1 MTMERRKTKFLFE
14 FLPQNTFNHA
24 ETDLSGRITR
34 LHEERD
40 QAGQSKASDLPAGYI
55 LNRVSRHASRWINWD
70 SLSLSPEDATIK
82 TPGAA
87 NFVVYPRTFACG
99 TCSSVKQFRSNEVKE
114 LTDEDADAVT
124 CDRCGDP
131 LRDYHQMQFVM
142 VCKCGQIQ
150 DMYVPEHCGA
160 GMGFRNP
167 GVGFDNAFWYCTADG
182 CNHREEFI
190 PGGKCFNPDCDGE
203 DLEIQPHSASK
214 TFYPQTQT
222 LINVQKN
229 LDTLHTNDTYQTQIV
244 SDYLLHRSGGGNP
257 TDDEVMDKA
266 MALLNEGE
274 ADSNQEA
281 RELAHERLTVD
292 LNEHRTKTKSF
303 LDEHLD
309 DDQQVRLSEELF
321 EYLSVVDPEYDDG
334 DQIITTTFDELLNDP
349 TTETHLSDRKLKEY
363 AALQDQLDLAEVRL
377 IKNFP
382 ITTVTYGYSRLSPKP
397 DPNAEGLVSESP
409 HQSDSGGS
417 VQTDGGVD
425 TQDDP
430 TDESNT
436 SPQDGL
442 EAPPELNL
450 FNTGKWGD
458 TNVFARTTDAEAV
471 MLRLDKDAVLDWLVA
486 NDVISSSSVGDVD
499 RWFLSQPSAPGRFE
513 RIDPA
518 ATITRHCYTLL
529 HTFSHLVVDAI
540 GTLSGYGRDSLV
552 EHMLPRTMSV
562 IIYKRPDTDFSL
574 GSIFTL
580 FEERFDKVVEQI
592 KDGEYCSFNTI
603 CRQEHN
609 AACED
614 CLYLSD
620 ITCQNVNYNLS
631 RSTYF
636 GGQFDGDQL
645 RGFADF

>member
-24 ETDLSGRITR
+24 ETDLSGRVTR

-40 QAGQSKASDLPAGYI
+40 QAGQSKASDLPAKYI
-55 LNRVSRHASRWINWD
+55 LERVSRHASRWINWD

-87 NFVVYPRTFACG
+87 NFVVYPRTFECG
-99 TCSSVKQFRSNEVKE
+99 TCSSVKQFRREEVE
-114 LTDEDADAVT
+114 DITDEDANAVT
-124 CDRCGDP
+124 CDRCGEH
-131 LRDYHQMQFVM
+131 LRDYHQMRFVM

-150 DMYVPEHCGA
+150 DIYVPAHCGA
-160 GMGFRNP
+160 GMGLRNP
-167 GVGFDNAFWYCTADG
+167 GVGFDNAFWYCTAND
-182 CNHREEFI
+182 CTHTEEFV
-190 PGGKCFNPDCDGE
+190 PGGKCFNPSCDGE
-203 DLEIQPHSASK
+203 DLQIQPHSASK

-229 LDTLHTNDTYQTQIV
+229 LDTLHTNDTYQIQIV
-244 SDYLLHRSGGGNP
+244 SDYLLHRSGDSRP
-257 TDDEVMDKA
+257 TDGEVIDKA
-266 MALLNEGE
+266 MDILAEGKVDTNE
-274 ADSNQEA
+274 EA
-281 RELAHERLTVD
+281 RELAREQLTVD
-292 LNEHRTKTKSF
+292 FNEHRTETKTF
-303 LDEHLD
+303 LDTYLD
-309 DDQQVRLSEELF
+309 DDEQVRLSEELF
-321 EYLSVVDPEYDDG
+321 EYLSIVDPDYDDA
-334 DQIITTTFDELLNDP
+334 DKIVTTTFDELLNDP
-349 TTETHLSDRKLKEY
+349 TVETHLSDSRLKGY
-363 AALQDQLDLAEVRL
+363 MDLQENLDLAEVCL

-382 ITTVTYGYSRLSPKP
+382 ITTVTYGYSRLSPNP

-409 HQSDSGGS
+409 RSSDSDRTA
-417 VQTDGGVD
+417 QTDGGVNTQEESADDAGGPTSD
-425 TQDDP
+425 T
-430 TDESNT
+430 E
-436 SPQDGL
+436 
-442 EAPPELNL
+442 EVPPRLNL

-458 TNVFARTTDAEAV
+458 TEVFARTTDAEAV
-471 MLRLDKDAVLDWLVA
+471 MLRLDKKAVLDWLAA
-486 NDVISSSSVGDVD
+486 NDVISTPSVADVD
-499 RWFLSQPSAPGRFE
+499 RWFLSHTGSPGRFE

-518 ATITRHCYTLL
+518 AVVTRHCYTLL

-552 EHMLPRTMSV
+552 EHLLPRTMSV
-562 IIYKRPDTDFSL
+562 VIYKRPDTDFSL

-592 KDGEYCSFNTI
+592 EEGEYCSFNTV

-636 GGQFDGDQL
+636 GGSFDGDDL
-645 RGFADF
+645 RGFAEL

>member
-1 MTMERRKTKFLFE
+1 MKFLYE

-40 QAGQSKASDLPAGYI
+40 EAGQSKASDLPAKYI
-55 LNRVSRHASRWINWD
+55 LNRVSRHGSRWVNWD

-87 NFVVYPRTFACG
+87 NFVVYPRTFECG
-99 TCSSVKQFRSNEVKE
+99 TCSSVKQFRRQDLED
-114 LTDEDADAVT
+114 LTDQDADAVT
-124 CDRCGDP
+124 CDRCGDA

-160 GMGFRNP
+160 GMGLRNP
-167 GVGFDNAFWYCTADG
+167 GVGFDNAFWYCTASNCSHTED
-182 CNHREEFI
+182 FV
-190 PGGKCFNPDCDGE
+190 PGGKCFNPSCDGE
-203 DLEIQPHSASK
+203 DLQIQPHSASK

-229 LDTLHTNDTYQTQIV
+229 LNTLHTNDSYQTQIV
-244 SDYLLHRSGGGNP
+244 SDYLLHRSDAGNP

-266 MALLNEGE
+266 MNLLGSGE
-274 ADSNQEA
+274 ADTNEEA
-281 RELAHERLTVD
+281 RELARDRLSVD
-292 LNEHRTKTKSF
+292 INKHRTETKDF
-303 LDEHLD
+303 LNSHLD
-309 DDQQVRLSEELF
+309 DDEQVRLSEELF
-321 EYLSVVDPEYDDG
+321 EYLSVVAPDYDDG
-334 DQIITTTFDELLNDP
+334 DEIITTTFDDLLNDP
-349 TTETHLSDRKLKEY
+349 TTETHLPESRLEEY
-363 AALQDQLDLAEVRL
+363 IDLRDTLDLAEVRL

-382 ITTVTYGYSRLSPKP
+382 ITSVTYGYSRISPNP
-397 DPNAEGLVSESP
+397 DPDSEGLVSEALRST
-409 HQSDSGGS
+409 DSNEPA
-417 VQTDGGVD
+417 QTDGGVD
-425 TQDDP
+425 TEED
-430 TDESNT
+430 TD
-436 SPQDGL
+436 GGAL
-442 EAPPELNL
+442 ENEEVPPRLNL
-450 FNTGKWGD
+450 FNSGKWAD
-458 TNVFARTTDAEAV
+458 TEVFARTTDAEAV
-471 MLRLDKDAVLDWLVA
+471 MLRLDKAAVVDWLIA
-486 NDVISSSSVGDVD
+486 NDVISEDSVADLD
-499 RWFLSQPSAPGRFE
+499 RWFLSHPGSPGRFE
-513 RIDPA
+513 RIDPRA
-518 ATITRHCYTLL
+518 IITRHCYTLL
-529 HTFSHLVVDAI
+529 HTFSHIIVDAI

-552 EHMLPRTMSV
+552 EHLLPRTMSV

-592 KDGEYCSFNTI
+592 KEADYCSFNTV
-603 CRQEHN
+603 CRKEHN

-636 GGQFDGDQL
+636 GGRFDGHTIDA
-645 RGFADF
+645 FAKL

>member
-1 MTMERRKTKFLFE
+1 MTMERKKTKFLFE

-40 QAGQSKASDLPAGYI
+40 QAGQSKASDLPANYI
-55 LNRVSRHASRWINWD
+55 LKRVSRHASRWINWD
-70 SLSLSPEDATIK
+70 SISLSPEDATIK

-87 NFVVYPRTFACG
+87 NFVVYPRTFECG
-99 TCSSVKQFRSNEVKE
+99 SCSSVKQFRRNEVE
-114 LTDEDADAVT
+114 NLSDGDADAVT
-124 CDRCGDP
+124 CDRCGAP

-160 GMGFRNP
+160 GMGLRNP
-167 GVGFDNAFWYCTADG
+167 GVGFDNAFWYCTASG
-182 CNHREEFI
+182 CNHTEGFV
-190 PGGKCFNPDCDGE
+190 PGGKCFNPSCDGK
-203 DLEIQPHSASK
+203 DLQIQPHSASK

-244 SDYLLHRSGGGNP
+244 SDYLLHRSGDGNP

-266 MALLNEGE
+266 MDLLSEGK
-274 ADSNQEA
+274 ADTNKEA
-281 RELAHERLTVD
+281 RELARDQLTVD
-292 LNEHRTKTKSF
+292 INEHRTETKTF
-303 LDEHLD
+303 LDSHLD

-321 EYLSVVDPEYDDG
+321 EYLSVVNPEYDDG
-334 DQIITTTFDELLNDP
+334 NRIITTTFEDLLNDP
-349 TTETHLSDRKLKEY
+349 TSETHLSDSRLEEY
-363 AALQDQLDLAEVRL
+363 LNVQEILDLAEVRL

-382 ITTVTYGYSRLSPKP
+382 VTTVTYGYSRLSPNP
-397 DPNAEGLVSESP
+397 DPEAEGLVSESL
-409 HQSDSGGS
+409 HSSGTDGNT
-417 VQTDGGVD
+417 QTDGGLD
-425 TQDDP
+425 TQEDP
-430 TDESNT
+430 THNT
-436 SPQDGL
+436 DPSSGV
-442 EAPPELNL
+442 EEIPPRLNL
-450 FNTGKWGD
+450 FNSGKWGD
-458 TNVFARTTDAEAV
+458 TEVFARTTDAEAV
-471 MLRLDKDAVLDWLVA
+471 MLRLDKNAVLEWLAA
-486 NDVISSSSVGDVD
+486 NNVISSATITDVD
-499 RWFLSQPSAPGRFE
+499 RWFLSHTGAPGRFE
-513 RIDPA
+513 RIDPGA
-518 ATITRHCYTLL
+518 AITRHCYTLL
-529 HTFSHLVVDAI
+529 HTFSHVVVDAI

-552 EHMLPRTMSV
+552 EHLLPRTMSV

-574 GSIFTL
+574 GSIFSL

-592 KDGEYCSFNTI
+592 QEAEYCSFNTV

-636 GGQFDGDQL
+636 GGPFDGNVID
-645 RGFADF
+645 GFADL

>member
-40 QAGQSKASDLPAGYI
+40 QAGQSKASDLPARYI
-55 LNRVSRHASRWINWD
+55 LERVSRHASRWTNWE

-87 NFVVYPRTFACG
+87 NFVVYPRTFECG
-99 TCSSVKQFRSNEVKE
+99 SCSSVKQFRGQEVE
-114 LTDEDADAVT
+114 DLTDEDAGSVT
-124 CDRCGDP
+124 CDRCGAAI
-131 LRDYHQMQFVM
+131 RDYHQMQFVM

-160 GMGFRNP
+160 GMGLRNP
-167 GVGFDNAFWYCTADG
+167 GVGFENAFWYCTASG
-182 CNHREEFI
+182 CNHTEGFV
-190 PGGKCFNPDCDGE
+190 PGGTCFNPSCDGE
-203 DLEIQPHSASK
+203 DLQIQPHSASK
-214 TFYPQTQT
+214 TFYSQAQT

-244 SDYLLHRSGGGNP
+244 SDYLLHRSGDGGP

-266 MALLNEGE
+266 MDLLAEGE
-274 ADSNQEA
+274 ADSNEEA
-281 RELAHERLTVD
+281 RELARERLTVD
-292 LNEHRTKTKSF
+292 IQEHREETERF
-303 LDEHLD
+303 LNTHFHDDE
-309 DDQQVRLSEELF
+309 QVRLSEELF

-334 DQIITTTFDELLNDP
+334 DNIITTTFDDLLNDP
-349 TTETHLSDRKLKEY
+349 TAETHLSDDRLEDY
-363 AALQDQLDLAEVRL
+363 LDLQDSLDLAEVRL

-382 ITTVTYGYSRLSPKP
+382 ITTVTYGFSRLAPNP
-397 DPNAEGLVSESP
+397 DPDAQGFVAESLSSSES
-409 HQSDSGGS
+409 DES
-417 VQTDGGVD
+417 VETDGGVD
-425 TQDDP
+425 TEEEPIDETGNALGDDS
-430 TDESNT
+430 EV
-436 SPQDGL
+436 
-442 EAPPELNL
+442 PPRLNL
-450 FNTGKWGD
+450 FNAGKWGD
-458 TNVFARTTDAEAV
+458 TEVYARTTDAEAV
-471 MLRLDKDAVLDWLVA
+471 MLRLDKNAILEWLTT
-486 NDVISSSSVGDVD
+486 NGVIQSSSIEDVD
-499 RWFLSQPSAPGRFE
+499 RWFVNHPGSPGRFE
-513 RIDPA
+513 RIDPEVA
-518 ATITRHCYTLL
+518 VTRYCYTLL
-529 HTFSHLVVDAI
+529 HTFSHIVIDAM

-552 EHMLPRTMSV
+552 EHLLPRTMSV

-592 KDGEYCSFNTI
+592 EESDYCSFNSV
-603 CRQEHN
+603 CRKEHN
-609 AACED
+609 SACED

-636 GGQFDGDQL
+636 GGPFDGQEIQ
-645 RGFADF
+645 GFDNL